1 MNGPGYAIIDFNGT
15 QAYVLATKGPAYGK
29 MTVFLDGVQQP
40 TIDLYAATARY
51 QQAVFNKSGLS
62 SAAHRLVLGWANS
75 KNASAS
81 AKTIN
86 VDAVGV
92 VGSLLQAP
100 DMTGGLVGTWA
111 FADYDWAES
120 YAFRADGTYTRVI
133 QTNLNQGNDGLFVHN
148 GLYATYYDAA
158 STSWIL
164 GLFYRTEK
172 FTPEGGP
179 DGTPAP
185 LADVEYPYYINGTTL
200 GIMEYSSSYTHY
212 YKQ

>member
-1 MNGPGYAIIDFNGT
+1 M
-15 QAYVLATKGPAYGK
+15 LATKGPAYGT
-29 MTVFLDGVQQP
+29 MTMFLDGVQQP

-51 QQAVFNKSGLS
+51 RQAVFNKSGLS
-62 SAAHRLVLGWANS
+62 SAAHRLILGWANS
-75 KNASAS
+75 KNASAT
-81 AKTIN
+81 ARTIN

-120 YAFRADGTYTRVI
+120 YTFRPNGTYTRVI
-133 QTNLNQGNDGLFVHN
+133 QTNLNQGNDGMFVHN
-148 GLYATYYDAA
+148 GVYAAYQG
-158 STSWIL
+158 SSSWML

-179 DGTPAP
+179 DGNTVP
-185 LADVEYPYYINGTTL
+185 LADIEYPYDINGTTL
-200 GIMEYSSSYTHY
+200 GIAEYSSSYTLY
-212 YKQ
+212 DKQ